1 MATEILKPLM
11 LDDTGQD
18 IVTALNSLVTI
29 MPNLK
34 GEKGDKGDT
43 GEQGVEGKKGD
54 KGDTPVK
61 GTDYWTADDIS
72 SIEKDV
78 QTAIQPDIEA
88 IQSDVAST
96 KKEVENK
103 ISSMQ
108 NTLNT
113 NYLTIPVK
121 NLILSLFEN
130 AVYNNANMKSALDEL
145 KLAWAETDNYGT
157 LLYKLSSKVVLD
169 GSTYIDTGVKLFEDG
184 ASGNFTIVCAFT
196 TPITCAQGMPKS
208 LFTCEYDAGQGVMV
222 RMASEGTWTA
232 YGGSGAF
239 NFDDN
244 SFSYAGKTVAEI
256 LNGDGTMNVIAVAK
270 DGDNWYFWLNGYLA
284 WNSPLGYA
292 FSATIPEDLTLIFG
306 ARQSYDGKSIE
317 YKTAYTL
324 NDARV
329 YNSVLTTDQ
338 INSIISDLKGV

>member
-1 MATEILKPLM
+1 MSYTKQNFE
-11 LDDTGQD
+11 TGQLLTAD
-18 IVTALNSLVTI
+18 NMNHIENGIATVETDLSSQIATAKTELSKSIETVQESVTALS
-29 MPNLK
+29 
-34 GEKGDKGDT
+34 EKKST
-43 GEQGVEGKKGD
+43 L
-54 KGDTPVK
+54 
-61 GTDYWTADDIS
+61 TDDARR
-72 SIEKDV
+72 
-78 QTAIQPDIEA
+78 
-88 IQSDVAST
+88 
-96 KKEVENK
+96 
-103 ISSMQ
+103 
-108 NTLNT
+108 
-113 NYLTIPVK
+113 
-121 NLILSLFEN
+121 LILSLFEN
-130 AVYNNANMKSALDEL
+130 AVYTNDNMKATLKALKQE
-145 KLAWAETDNYGT
+145 WVTTTDKYGT
-157 LLYKLSSKVVLD
+157 MLYKLVDTTKLD

-196 TPITCAQGMPKS
+196 TPITCAQGLPKS
-208 LFTCEYDAGQGVMV
+208 LFTCLYDAGQGVMV
-222 RMASEGTWTA
+222 RMAIEGTWTV

-244 SFSYAGKTVAEI
+244 CFSYTGKTVAEI

-292 FSATIPEDLTLIFG
+292 FSGTIPEDLTLIFG

-329 YNSVLTTDQ
+329 YNSVLTTEQ

>member
-1 MATEILKPLM
+1 MATEILKPLL

-61 GTDYWTADDIS
+61 GTDYWTSDDIS
-72 SIEKDV
+72 SIEKEV
-78 QTAIQPDIEA
+78 QAVIQPDIKA

-130 AVYNNANMKSALDEL
+130 AVYNNANMKSVLDEL
-145 KLAWAETDNYGT
+145 KLAWAETDTYGT
-157 LLYKLSSKVVLD
+157 LLYKLSSKTILD
-169 GSTYIDTGVKLFEDG
+169 GTSYIDTKVKLFENN
-184 ASGNFTIVCAFT
+184 ANNKWTIVCAFT
-196 TPITCAQGMPKS
+196 TPITCAQGMPKN
-208 LFTCEYDAGQGVMV
+208 LFTCEYDGGQGVLT
-222 RMASEGTWTA
+222 RMAVEGTWSV
-232 YGGSGAF
+232 YGGSGGF

-244 SFSYAGKTVAEI
+244 CFSYMNKTAAEI
-256 LNGDGTMNVIAVAK
+256 LNGDGTMNVIAIAK

-284 WNSPLGYA
+284 WNSSLGYA
-292 FSATIPEDLTLIFG
+292 FSGTIPEDLTLIFG
-306 ARQSYDGKSIE
+306 ARYSSTGSIE

-329 YNSVLTTDQ
+329 YNSVLTTEQ